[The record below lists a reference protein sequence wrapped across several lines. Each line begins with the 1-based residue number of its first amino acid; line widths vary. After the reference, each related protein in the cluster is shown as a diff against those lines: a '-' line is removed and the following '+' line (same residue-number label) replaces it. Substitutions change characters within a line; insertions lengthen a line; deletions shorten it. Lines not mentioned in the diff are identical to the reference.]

1 MRNMLIVQEQT
12 TEAILTKNLQYVERE
27 LKNLQAVDYKMFGEA
42 ERWLKNAKVKLE
54 NFEANKNNQYYIAFD
69 MLENAKTTTDDHLND
84 HFDDNLL
91 EDSNLV
97 KNADIITHGEKI
109 ADQLSKVKCVNPN
122 ILAS

>member
-1 MRNMLIVQEQT
+1 
-12 TEAILTKNLQYVERE
+12 
-27 LKNLQAVDYKMFGEA
+27 MFGEA

-91 EDSNLV
+91 EDSHLV

-109 ADQLSKVKCVNPN
+109 AVDS
-122 ILAS
+122 

>member
-1 MRNMLIVQEQT
+1 MW
-12 TEAILTKNLQYVERE
+12 LTHEDKYVKVCKDFNLQSTNSIYLALRDGQPVGVSPLIR
-27 LKNLQAVDYKMFGEA
+27 Y
-42 ERWLKNAKVKLE
+42 
-54 NFEANKNNQYYIAFD
+54 
-69 MLENAKTTTDDHLND
+69 LENAKTTTDDHLND

-91 EDSNLV
+91 EDSHLV